1 LSVGYQKEI
10 LQADKSIK
18 GKSSGLPFMLE
29 KSGSVL
35 SGFDGN
41 SLMQSLAGL
50 YRRDGFLKGA
60 VKIYL

>member
-41 SLMQSLAGL
+41 LLMQSLQKSIGEMVFSKAQ
-50 YRRDGFLKGA
+50 
-60 VKIYL
+60 